1 MIHEPNIPGSYGI
14 LLFTASDLAS
24 ITSPIHNW
32 VLFLLWLHIFILSGV
47 ISPLISSSIL
57 GTSRPGQFI
66 FQCPIFFPF
75 HSVYGRMNVLKA
87 GILKWFAILF
97 SSGPHFVRTL
107 HYHLSWVA
115 LQGMVLSFVE
125 LHMPFHQDNAV
136 IHESGRLKRLVTIT
150 SLSIFTT
157 VLMKV
162 PLLPPSW
169 VAISFSRGSSQPG
182 IEPRS
187 PTLQV
192 DSLPF
197 EPLGKLQKGD
207 LRLNEFF
214 QYFISIIIINGI

>member
-1 MIHEPNIPGSYGI
+1 
-14 LLFTASDLAS
+14 
-24 ITSPIHNW
+24 
-32 VLFLLWLHIFILSGV
+32 
-47 ISPLISSSIL
+47 
-57 GTSRPGQFI
+57 
-66 FQCPIFFPF
+66 
-75 HSVYGRMNVLKA
+75 
-87 GILKWFAILF
+87 
-97 SSGPHFVRTL
+97 
-107 HYHLSWVA
+107 
-115 LQGMVLSFVE
+115 MVLSFVE